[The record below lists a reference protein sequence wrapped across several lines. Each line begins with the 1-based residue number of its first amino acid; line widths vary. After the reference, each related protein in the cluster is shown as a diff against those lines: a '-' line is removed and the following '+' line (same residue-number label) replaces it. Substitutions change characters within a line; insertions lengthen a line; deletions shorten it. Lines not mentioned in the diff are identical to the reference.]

1 MAWKKTWP
9 GYIIWAVYTAYN
21 ILLVAMFSYF
31 SGLFPLEHKIAF
43 TAGFSALTLAGAA
56 VFSFLCGKLS
66 DHYAEK
72 IRIGFMVRFFD
83 VLAVILMFCTA
94 AGVRLQI
101 LSEGHYQILENASLY
116 EAAEISAKGS
126 AISQTNNLTF
136 LYESMLRT
144 VLIFTGN
151 TPAAAVV
158 FQMILQLML
167 FLALY
172 MVIRVAMGY
181 IPAFLTVTAQC
192 FMPLYLNQTG
202 KLDIVTL
209 FYLLFFIELLLIILF
224 LKGLQER
231 KYSGWIWGFWYMLLG
246 IITGLMLY
254 LDAGT
259 SVIFGLLFSAFFL
272 KNTTPFSVLRKLLL
286 IFGGAASGFI
296 LMLTQESGLNFIQ
309 MALENWLQIYF
320 RSLNKIEFFSVYTEY
335 RILYLLIG
343 LVMFTGCIGFLRN
356 RKEDHITPWMLLMLL
371 VTGITPFMGP
381 TMMNGQRIVTFF
393 YAVLAGGGIAEMI
406 TPVKKDNYGDLF
418 EEEAKETLKEDQSME
433 MNETYRMK
441 GKEEINGYK
450 AAEPK
455 RYVPEGMVLPVGE
468 EDTDENLQP
477 RMKMP
482 DMNDMG
488 QISLNREGKISLNR
502 AGKKI
507 ADKSEKTDAEAEF
520 DFVIKENDDF
530 DL

>member
-72 IRIGFMVRFFD
+72 IRNGFWFRFFD

-116 EAAEISAKGS
+116 EAAEITAKGS
-126 AISQTNNLTF
+126 TISQGNSLTF

-144 VLIFTGN
+144 VLTFTGN
-151 TPAAAVV
+151 TPASAVI
-158 FQMILQLML
+158 FQMILQLTL
-167 FLALY
+167 FLVLY
-172 MVIRVAMGY
+172 MAIRMAMGH
-181 IPAFLTVTAQC
+181 IPAFLTIAAQC

-202 KLDIVTL
+202 KLDVVTL
-209 FYLLFFIELLLIILF
+209 FYLMFFMEFFLTILF
-224 LKGLQER
+224 LKGLQEL
-231 KYSGWIWGFWYMLLG
+231 KYNGWIWGFWYLLLG
-246 IITGLMLY
+246 IIIGLMLY

-286 IFGGAASGFI
+286 IFGGATSGFI
-296 LMLTQESGLNFIQ
+296 LMLTQESGFSYMQ
-309 MALENWLQIYF
+309 AALENWLQIYF
-320 RSLNKIEFFSVYTEY
+320 RSLNQIEFFSVYTEY

-343 LVMFTGCIGFLRN
+343 LLMFTGCIGFLQN
-356 RKEDHITPWMLLMLL
+356 RKEDHITPWMFMMLL
-371 VTGITPFMGP
+371 ITGITPFMGP

-393 YAVLAGGGIAEMI
+393 YAVLAGGGIATMI

-433 MNETYRMK
+433 MDETDRI
-441 GKEEINGYK
+441 KEKERINK
-450 AAEPK
+450 AKTEEPK
-455 RYVPEGMVLPVGE
+455 RYVPEGMVLPLGE
-468 EDTDENLQP
+468 EDADENLQP

-482 DMNDMG
+482 DINDMG

-502 AGKKI
+502 AEEKI
-507 ADKSEKTDAEAEF
+507 ADKSEKTSTEAEF
-520 DFVIKENDDF
+520 DFPIKENDDF